1 MKNHLVATLVY
12 LLTLI
17 ALIVGHTTAQEP
29 DVASLV
35 HPDVAE
41 RLSLVDSQRAE
52 VQSLLQARAKALAGS
67 SDEAAKNKLKADFAT
82 KIMAVLNDQ
91 QRAKFQEV
99 KAAQKLMF
107 QFREMKWDDVLDWF
121 AGQQDLT
128 LVMDQIP
135 PGTFTYSDTRSYSP
149 SEGIDLLNS
158 VLMTRNFTLV
168 RREKML

>member
-1 MKNHLVATLVY
+1 MIINRFAFFAYALSLVAFFASQSV
-12 LLTLI
+12 
-17 ALIVGHTTAQEP
+17 AQEP

-41 RLSLVDSQRAE
+41 RLSLVDTQRAE
-52 VQSLLQARAKALAGS
+52 VQVLLQSRAEALGAPGDKS
-67 SDEAAKNKLKADFAT
+67 SKDRLKADFAK
-82 KIMAVLNDQ
+82 KILAVLNDE
-91 QRAKFQEV
+91 QRAKFNE
-99 KAAQKLMF
+99 AQSTKKLMF

-121 AGQQDLT
+121 ATQQDLT

-158 VLMTRNFTLV
+158 VLMTRNFSLV
-168 RREKML
+168 RR